1 MAADSTIFVRIDSNT
16 KKAAE
21 SIIRD
26 LGLTPSAV
34 ITMLYRQII
43 ITRGIP
49 FDVRLPV
56 REPIDIGNLSKK
68 EIDDLIMEGYNSSRN
83 GENYTLE
90 EAKKILAEDLQID
103 IKKV

>member
-1 MAADSTIFVRIDSNT
+1 MAADGIVFVRIDSDL
-16 KKAAE
+16 KKNAE
-21 SIIRD
+21 SIIRE

-34 ITMLYRQII
+34 ITMLYKQII
-43 ITRGIP
+43 LTRGIP

-68 EIDDLIMEGYNSSRN
+68 EIDDLIMEGYTASRN

-90 EAKKILAEDLQID
+90 ETKEILKKDLDID
-103 IKKV
+103 IK